1 MGWLMFTLSLRT
13 EEETLQEAGE
23 EVGPHPS
30 FPRVRATVPHGEA
43 TNSGHAQG
51 MRHVSEGW

>member
-23 EVGPHPS
+23 EVGPHPP
-30 FPRVRATVPHGEA
+30 FPNT
-43 TNSGHAQG
+43 T
-51 MRHVSEGW
+51 MC